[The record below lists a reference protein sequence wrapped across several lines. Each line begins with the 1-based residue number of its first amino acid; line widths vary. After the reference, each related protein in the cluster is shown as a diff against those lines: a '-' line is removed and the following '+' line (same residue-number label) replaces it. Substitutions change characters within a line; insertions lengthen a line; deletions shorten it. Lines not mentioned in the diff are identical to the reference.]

1 MLTTG
6 DNWRNRLFVAV
17 AYITI
22 QEAHKMLFVALPN
35 NDGGQLLYHGAAVL
49 SDFWLM
55 VLVSQCLSGRIV
67 LDLCALSFASMVAN
81 AVQWLLYVA
90 YFPPTIYNVVVTGVG
105 YAQLLRLMWAHRDL
119 DYSWRRMARS
129 YGPGGAKLFVREGSR

>member
-17 AYITI
+17 AYIVV
-22 QEAHKMLFVALPN
+22 QETHKMLFVGLPN
-35 NDGGQLLYHGAAVL
+35 NDGGQFLYHAAAMI
-49 SDFWLM
+49 SDYWLM
-55 VLVSQCLSGRIV
+55 VLVYQCLSGPIV
-67 LDLCALSFASMVAN
+67 FDLCALSFASLVAN

-105 YAQLLRLMWAHRDL
+105 YAQLLRLMWNPCGPNH
-119 DYSWRRMARS
+119 SWRWMAGG
-129 YGPGGAKLFVREGSR
+129 YGPSRAQLFVGKGSR